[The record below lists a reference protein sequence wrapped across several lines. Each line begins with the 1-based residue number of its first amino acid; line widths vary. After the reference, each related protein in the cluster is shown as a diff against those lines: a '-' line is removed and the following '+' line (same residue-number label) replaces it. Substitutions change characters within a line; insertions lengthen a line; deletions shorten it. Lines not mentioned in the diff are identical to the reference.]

1 MSSLKQMHERFDE
14 KFPWLLDSDHSGL
27 AEDVSEHVKLF
38 IESEIQLALAER
50 EQEIIWMIEDLR
62 GFPACVLSEEQA
74 KEIIDLITKEE

>member
-1 MSSLKQMHERFDE
+1 MHKRFDE
-14 KFPWLLDSDHSGL
+14 RYMDIDRCPLETPNGSKPSDNLKS
-27 AEDVSEHVKLF
+27 F

-74 KEIIDLITKEE
+74 KEIIDLITREE

>member
-1 MSSLKQMHERFDE
+1 MHKRFDE
-14 KFPWLLDSDHSGL
+14 KVGYCTKFQCIETGDILD
-27 AEDVSEHVKLF
+27 F

-74 KEIIDLITKEE
+74 KEIIDLITREE